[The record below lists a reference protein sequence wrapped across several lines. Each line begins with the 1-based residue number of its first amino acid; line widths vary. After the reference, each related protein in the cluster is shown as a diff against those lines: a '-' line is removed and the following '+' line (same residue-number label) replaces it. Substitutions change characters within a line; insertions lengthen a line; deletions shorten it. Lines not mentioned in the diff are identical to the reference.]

1 MQLDC
6 MDALLLGKKGVP
18 LRCYGWLLPSFRYI
32 GIRNY
37 DEYFSCFRAEDWGD
51 IAVNL
56 LEKSTPER
64 ERLAGIYDQLDSEL
78 SLLLI
83 QYPYFET
90 GEEEP

>member
-6 MDALLLGKKGVP
+6 MDALLGKKGML

-37 DEYFSCFRAEDWGD
+37 DEYFSCFRAKEWSE
-51 IAVNL
+51 IAEL
-56 LEKSTPER
+56 LLKKSTRER
-64 ERLAGIYDQLDSEL
+64 ERLAKIYDFLGGDI
-78 SLLLI
+78 SLLQI

-90 GEEEP
+90 GEEE